1 MTDQYFQGCIM
12 TIICIWG
19 SGQINEISVIEKS
32 KSVVSSI
39 TFSPNKNV

>member
-1 MTDQYFQGCIM
+1 MTNQYFQGCIT

-32 KSVVSSI
+32 KPVVSSI
-39 TFSPNKNV
+39 NFSPNKNV